1 MFITINMNHWRAV
14 KAWVDAHRGQASL
27 DMSSFVL
34 EIRARNRY
42 YTLYPQFLA
51 EVQGRRSHVTALTP
65 QATSFIGWRPYK
77 PVQCSL
83 SSDKLAF
90 KQALG
95 AAGLPT
101 PAHWLSAAEAQTD
114 FVLKRSFGSFGYQ
127 LAGPFRRGHPLP
139 KDLPA
144 ALTSDKMPGRVYAEG
159 FVAGRNLKVWFWD
172 GRPVHAQCEPYG
184 RVVGDGR
191 QTVQA
196 LVMQRLEDCGES
208 WDRYAERGAILGSLA
223 YQQLEVSTVLEAG
236 REAWLDY
243 RYGRSFTAPAVT
255 EAEDNAWQRLP
266 PAVRVQIQRA
276 GEWLAGAVRR
286 EVTPPV
292 LFSVDGVL
300 DDAGQV
306 WWLELNSNPICPPNA
321 YFAMLG
327 TLFGTPG
334 EAPANA
340 FARNVRAQHRAPTRA
355 PSAPASAP
363 ASGPASPCSAPEA
376 RSAVRVKP
384 RGTAETEPS
393 VTAA

>member
-14 KAWVDAHRGQASL
+14 KAWVDAHHGQASL
-27 DMSSFVL
+27 DMSTFVL

-51 EVQGRRSHVTALTP
+51 EVQGRRSHVTALTA

-77 PVQCSL
+77 PVQCAL
-83 SSDKLAF
+83 SSDKLVF
-90 KQALG
+90 KQAIG
-95 AAGLPT
+95 AVGLST
-101 PAHWLSAAEAQTD
+101 PAHWLSAAEAQAD

-127 LAGPFRRGHPLP
+127 LAGPFRRGQVLP

-144 ALTSDKMPGRVYAEG
+144 ALTSEKMPGRIYAEA

-172 GRPVHAQCEPYG
+172 GRPVHAQCQPYG

-196 LVMQRLEDCGES
+196 LVRQRLEDCGES

-223 YQQLEVSTVLEAG
+223 YQRLEGSTVLEAG

-243 RYGRSFTAPAVT
+243 RYGRSFVAPAVT

-266 PAVRVQIQRA
+266 PSVREQIQRA

-286 EVTPPV
+286 EVKPPV

-300 DDAGQV
+300 DDAGRV

-321 YFAMLG
+321 YFAMLA
-327 TLFGTPG
+327 TLFGTPSD
-334 EAPANA
+334 APANA
-340 FARNVRAQHRAPTRA
+340 FARTVRAQSRAPTRA
-355 PSAPASAP
+355 PSAPSSAAIAAATKAAASAAP
-363 ASGPASPCSAPEA
+363 RAAPEA
-376 RSAVRVKP
+376 EA
-384 RGTAETEPS
+384 EPS
-393 VTAA
+393 VSPA